1 MVTSSALIG
10 HSGFVGTTLL
20 RQRGFDSLYRSTDI
34 ATIANQRFDLV
45 VCCGAPA
52 QKWLANKEPARDLE
66 NIESLIAPLRTVQAN
81 TFILISTVD
90 VHKTPIGVD
99 EASVIDESSL
109 HPYGLHRRYLEKFVE
124 STFENHLIVRLP
136 GLVGPG
142 LRKNVI
148 FDFLNHNNLSLID
161 SRGSFQFYPMVNLWA
176 DLQTALA
183 NNIRLLHLAAEPI
196 SVGEI
201 AKSAFNLDFSNELS
215 GPAARYDMRSRYAE
229 LFGGIESYQYS
240 RKESLL
246 AIRSYAQS
254 EPLAAKEGM

>member
-1 MVTSSALIG
+1 MATQSALIG

-20 RQRGFDSLYRSTDI
+20 RQRGFESLYRSSDI
-34 ATIANQRFDLV
+34 ATIAHGSFDLV

-52 QKWLANKEPARDLE
+52 QKWLANKEPASDLA
-66 NIESLIAPLRTVQAN
+66 NIELLMAHLRTIRAR

-90 VHKTPIGVD
+90 VHKNPIGVD
-99 EASVIDESSL
+99 EESVIDESSL
-109 HPYGLHRRYLEKFVE
+109 HPYGLHRRYLEQFVE
-124 STFENHLIVRLP
+124 RTFSDHLIVRLP

-148 FDFLNHNNLSLID
+148 FDLQNRNNLHLID
-161 SRGSFQFYPMVNLWA
+161 SRASFQFYPMVNLWS

-183 NNIRLLHLAAEPI
+183 HNMRLLHLVAEPI
-196 SVGEI
+196 TVREI
-201 AKSAFNLDFSNELS
+201 ASEAFGVDFANQLS
-215 GPAARYDMRSRYAE
+215 GPAARYDMRSRYAQ
-229 LFGGIESYQYS
+229 LFGGLGPYQCS

-254 EPLAAKEGM
+254 EPTHSKKGI